1 MSQDNSARMCQ
12 DRCLNKIADR
22 SQDSSAKMFQGN
34 NARMSQD
41 KSQGR
46 NARTSPDNSVT
57 MSQDSNVEMFHPKSA
72 PMFQGKNAAM
82 SQDNSANRF
91 HSKCVTLH
99 SQLMENKR
107 NSSVKIHL
115 LENMQ
120 QSPMLKIETY
130 SLLVNVQTTYYL

>member
-1 MSQDNSARMCQ
+1 
-12 DRCLNKIADR
+12 
-22 SQDSSAKMFQGN
+22 
-34 NARMSQD
+34 MSQD

-46 NARTSPDNSVT
+46 NARTSPDNSARMSQDNSARMFQDKNAKTFPDSNVT

-72 PMFQGKNAAM
+72 PMF
-82 SQDNSANRF
+82 QDNSANRF

>member
-12 DRCLNKIADR
+12 NRCLSKIADR
-22 SQDSSAKMFQGN
+22 SQDSSARMSQGNRAKMFQDK
-34 NARMSQD
+34 NA
-41 KSQGR
+41 K
-46 NARTSPDNSVT
+46 TFPDSNVT
-57 MSQDSNVEMFHPKSA
+57 MLQDSNVEMFHPKSA
-72 PMFQGKNAAM
+72 PMFQGRNAAM

-99 SQLMENKR
+99 SQLMGNKR
-107 NSSVKIHL
+107 NLSVKIHL

>member
-1 MSQDNSARMCQ
+1 MNAEMSQDNSARMCQ

-46 NARTSPDNSVT
+46 NART
-57 MSQDSNVEMFHPKSA
+57 SQDSNVEMFHPKSA

>member
-1 MSQDNSARMCQ
+1 MG
-12 DRCLNKIADR
+12 
-22 SQDSSAKMFQGN
+22 SQDSSARMFQDK
-34 NARMSQD
+34 NA
-41 KSQGR
+41 K
-46 NARTSPDNSVT
+46 
-57 MSQDSNVEMFHPKSA
+57 MSQDSNVEMFHPRNA

-115 LENMQ
+115 LETMQ

>member
-1 MSQDNSARMCQ
+1 MGNAPMFQDRSAKMCQDNSARMCQ

-22 SQDSSAKMFQGN
+22 SQDSSAKMFKGN

-46 NARTSPDNSVT
+46 NATTSP
-57 MSQDSNVEMFHPKSA
+57 
-72 PMFQGKNAAM
+72 
-82 SQDNSANRF
+82 DNSANRF

>member
-1 MSQDNSARMCQ
+1 MNAEMSQDNSARMCQ

-46 NARTSPDNSVT
+46 NARMSP
-57 MSQDSNVEMFHPKSA
+57 
-72 PMFQGKNAAM
+72 
-82 SQDNSANRF
+82 DNSANRS

>member
-1 MSQDNSARMCQ
+1 M
-12 DRCLNKIADR
+12 
-22 SQDSSAKMFQGN
+22 G
-34 NARMSQD
+34 SQD

-46 NARTSPDNSVT
+46 NARMSPDNSARMSQDNIARMFQDKNAKTFPDSNVT

-91 HSKCVTLH
+91 PNRCVTLP
-99 SQLMENKR
+99 SLLMENKR

>member
-1 MSQDNSARMCQ
+1 MCQ

-34 NARMSQD
+34 SARMSQD
-41 KSQGR
+41 KS
-46 NARTSPDNSVT
+46 AKTFPDSNVT

-72 PMFQGKNAAM
+72 PMFQGKNVAM

-130 SLLVNVQTTYYL
+130 SLLVNVQTT

>member
-1 MSQDNSARMCQ
+1 MFQDRSAKMCQDNSARMSQ
-12 DRCLNKIADR
+12 DRNAEM

-46 NARTSPDNSVT
+46 NARMSPDNSA
-57 MSQDSNVEMFHPKSA
+57 S
-72 PMFQGKNAAM
+72 
-82 SQDNSANRF
+82 RF

-99 SQLMENKR
+99 SQLMGNKR

-115 LENMQ
+115 LENIQ